1 MLLATS
7 APVPSVMSRNHALRI
22 NLPMQI
28 SNSVPV
34 DPAVMQATVENQ
46 IDVAVA
52 QKAMQAQKQVGQA
65 AVELIQD
72 AVDIGQ
78 QLASGHIDVR
88 L

>member
-1 MLLATS
+1 
-7 APVPSVMSRNHALRI
+7 
-22 NLPMQI
+22 MQI
-28 SNSVPV
+28 SNNVPV
-34 DPAVMQATVENQ
+34 DPAITRAAVENQ

-52 QKAMQAQKQVGQA
+52 QKALQAQKQQGEA
-65 AVELIQD
+65 AVDMIKS